1 MENVIVH
8 ENVISEFGA
17 EDEEANP
24 GAVPSDCDYD
34 NEDYD
39 DDDDDNEPY

>member
-24 GAVPSDCDYD
+24 GAVPSEGDCDNDDGD
-34 NEDYD
+34 N
-39 DDDDDNEPY
+39 DDDNEPY